1 MYSTHISVKMNSV
14 ILFIYE
20 NMINYYTSYW
30 NDANWINNSTAITT
44 TTMTD
49 KNNKIDF
56 FFALPLVVIKELWG
70 EA

>member
-1 MYSTHISVKMNSV
+1 MYFAHISVDMSSV

-20 NMINYYTSYW
+20 NLINYYTSYW
-30 NDANWINNSTAITT
+30 NDVNWINNSTAITT
-44 TTMTD
+44 TIMTD